1 MEKDINK
8 DINSID
14 NINWS
19 DIESEALDEEY
30 QNKDQEVEEEE
41 VLEINPIGNWQDK
54 EGWLQNED
62 FLYFISN
69 IYSKDLLK
77 NCKKDYFDL
86 AVEFYKI
93 GVKYI
98 NNGTM
103 EDIDDVINFAHTDSQ
118 SVKFLK
124 EYEDDARKTIEKQN
138 AKKEHDEMIKRE
150 KESLNIRYKKELWD
164 LMKTIGEGRVYRP
177 FEEFYLEGN
186 SKKPIEK
193 KLITQELAKDNRD
206 FSSIIVK
213 DYHEKFELLS
223 VRDYLKDYIKFIVY
237 RSVSSEKGVLSEE
250 EIRNTFN
257 NSIKPLA
264 EEINKKYFKETMP
277 YDNKMQEL
285 IDDKKQVYNLKSS
298 DRINLL
304 KDLKN
309 SILESLDNKYDT
321 KYEYLLTTQKQ
332 KFKLMKEA
340 VYNQSIWK
348 KIFRYSTF
356 LKEKQ
361 ELIEVS
367 DRLCSSLHISKDKLF
382 KTMDEDSNQYIFFT
396 QESKALYDA
405 AKNDLEDLI
414 KEVKDKGVYKAEI
427 KVEEVKREIE
437 HEVEKDLSNV
447 KDLNLEFEIIDNDSI
462 DIKK

>member
-1 MEKDINK
+1 
-8 DINSID
+8 
-14 NINWS
+14 
-19 DIESEALDEEY
+19 
-30 QNKDQEVEEEE
+30 
-41 VLEINPIGNWQDK
+41 
-54 EGWLQNED
+54 
-62 FLYFISN
+62 
-69 IYSKDLLK
+69 
-77 NCKKDYFDL
+77 
-86 AVEFYKI
+86 
-93 GVKYI
+93 
-98 NNGTM
+98 
-103 EDIDDVINFAHTDSQ
+103 
-118 SVKFLK
+118 
-124 EYEDDARKTIEKQN
+124 
-138 AKKEHDEMIKRE
+138 MIKRE

-264 EEINKKYFKETMP
+264 HEINKKYFKEPMP

-348 KIFRYSTF
+348 KIFRYGTF

-396 QESKALYDA
+396 QESKSLYDA

-414 KEVKDKGVYKAEI
+414 KEVKEKGVYKAEI
-427 KVEEVKREIE
+427 KVEEVKSEIE